1 MAAALENFSIMQAE
15 RKMLILGDM
24 KELGEASEEEH
35 RKVVDYLRGHGFSN
49 VWLVGTEFGKTQ
61 CAFRKFPDVAA
72 VKAELAANPIEGC
85 CILIKGSNGARL
97 FELPE
102 ML

>member
-1 MAAALENFSIMQAE
+1 MGKRISVAA
-15 RKMLILGDM
+15 ML
-24 KELGEASEEEH
+24 
-35 RKVVDYLRGHGFSN
+35 
-49 VWLVGTEFGKTQ
+49 
-61 CAFRKFPDVAA
+61 AA